1 MRDCALPSLKGPLCF
16 YRRTCF
22 QYLSCQAA
30 SCCIQQLCIW
40 LKYGTITPTCWEANE
55 GLLKDIILELHYLPR
70 VSCVL
75 FYFLPILPCRSF
87 FQAAHLAALN
97 VPRHVLFALTY
108 TCVRLWSHFLSATGR
123 SSPEVLSR
131 CSPYLFSNERLSTE
145 THPFSTLPGPQ
156 EINLRMQQKGE
167 KNSLCAA

>member
-22 QYLSCQAA
+22 QFLSCQAG

-55 GLLKDIILELHYLPR
+55 GLLKDIFLELHYLPR

-75 FYFLPILPCRSF
+75 FYFLPILPCRSL

-108 TCVRLWSHFLSATGR
+108 V
-123 SSPEVLSR
+123 
-131 CSPYLFSNERLSTE
+131 CSPMVTFPVGYRSEQPRSVIALLAVPFFQWEAVNWDTSFLNAARST
-145 THPFSTLPGPQ
+145 GD
-156 EINLRMQQKGE
+156 
-167 KNSLCAA
+167 